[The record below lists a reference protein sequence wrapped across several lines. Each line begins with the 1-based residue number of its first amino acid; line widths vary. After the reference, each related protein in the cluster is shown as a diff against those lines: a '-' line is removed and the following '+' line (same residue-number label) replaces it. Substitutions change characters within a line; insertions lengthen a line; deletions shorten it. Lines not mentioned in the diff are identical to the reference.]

1 MKTHKQATIFASLA
15 VCAGISIASA
25 AYADGTITD
34 GRLAVGTD
42 LTYPPY
48 NYFDDTKQPAGF
60 DVELMTALAKAAD
73 LEVKFLDTRFENLI
87 IGVSSGQ
94 FDVIASTLYV
104 KPERAKQ
111 IDYIPYMKSG
121 ISIAV
126 VEDSEFSFQKLGD
139 LCGHSFGSVKGS
151 AWLERIA
158 EINQAECSGNEV
170 DAREFPTAPEATQAL
185 LSGGIEA
192 QIEDSAVLGEAVRK
206 LNGRIVIT
214 NKEQLYPVIIGL
226 GLKKGNQELADIINR
241 AMADIKANGE
251 YEALLAKYN
260 VASPTEAEFRAA
272 VGH

>member
-1 MKTHKQATIFASLA
+1 MGILKQSMIITTLA
-15 VCAGISIASA
+15 VWGAITIGSTAH
-25 AYADGTITD
+25 ADGTITD
-34 GRLAVGTD
+34 GQLLVGTD

-48 NYFDDTKQPAGF
+48 NYFDEFKQPAGF

-87 IGVSSGQ
+87 IGVSSEQ

-104 KPERAKQ
+104 KPERAQQ

-126 VEDSEFSFQKLGD
+126 LADSGLSFEKLDD

-158 EINQAECSGNEV
+158 EINQAECAGDEI
-170 DAREFPTAPEATQAL
+170 DAREFPTAPETTQAL
-185 LSGGIEA
+185 LSGGIDA
-192 QIEDSAVLGEAVRK
+192 QIEDSAVLGEAVRNLK
-206 LNGRIVIT
+206 GRIVIT

-226 GLKKGNQELADIINR
+226 GLKKGNGQLADIINQ
-241 AMADIKANGE
+241 AMADIRANGE
-251 YEALLAKYN
+251 YQALLDKYN
-260 VASPTEAEFRAA
+260 VARPTAEEFQAA
-272 VGH
+272 AGQ